1 MAAGQL
7 KQQRRQWQ
15 RWKQLSAEGNT
26 EVEEGYQSIQSVNES
41 IPPAEGETGRE
52 RDRTGEWVWA
62 SSGMRSL
69 SVLGPGASEVYC
81 AHQEKDEFH
90 CDPRARMMDGW
101 ARRRVLPALEPR
113 DWRPDTGDPRPR
125 LDGHLE
131 EQQARPERGSREGPF
146 HGPRPVQL
154 DGKTGWTGRCH
165 CYCYCH

>member
-1 MAAGQL
+1 M
-7 KQQRRQWQ
+7 
-15 RWKQLSAEGNT
+15 
-26 EVEEGYQSIQSVNES
+26 EEGYQSIQSVNES

-113 DWRPDTGDPRPR
+113 DWRPETGDPRPR

-131 EQQARPERGSREGPF
+131 EQQTRPERGSREGPF